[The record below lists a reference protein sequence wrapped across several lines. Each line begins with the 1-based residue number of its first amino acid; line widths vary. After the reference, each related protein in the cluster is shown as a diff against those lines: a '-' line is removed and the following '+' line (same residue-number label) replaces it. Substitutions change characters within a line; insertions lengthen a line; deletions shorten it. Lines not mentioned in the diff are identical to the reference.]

1 MADVRR
7 HYILLT
13 VVVFILGVLA
23 ALAYRA
29 NVGASPAPAPGD
41 RQSQLVGIVRMLEE
55 KRERLA
61 EDLDGLRE
69 EVSEL
74 EKQSAARR
82 GLYEV
87 YSEELAALRML
98 AGLEPM
104 MGRGVEVTLADNPRP
119 PDDGVDPNSYIIH
132 DYDVRAVVNALWA
145 GGAEAV
151 AVNDERLVQSS
162 AVRCVGATVL
172 VNSTRTGSPFVV
184 TAIGD
189 PGGLVDALSADEDAR
204 LLLDEYARVFGLKV
218 TVREAEE
225 LRVPRYRGSLAPRE
239 LAAQTPPGTP

>member
-1 MADVRR
+1 MLVVRR
-7 HYILLT
+7 HYILLA
-13 VVVFILGVLA
+13 VVVFLFGLLA
-23 ALAYRA
+23 TLAYRTS
-29 NVGASPAPAPGD
+29 VGASPSAMAGD
-41 RQSQLVGIVRMLEE
+41 RQGELVGIVEALEE

-61 EDLDGLRE
+61 VELQGLRE

-74 EKQSAARR
+74 ERESAARR
-82 GLYEV
+82 GLYEA
-87 YSEELAALRML
+87 YGEELASLRML
-98 AGLEPM
+98 AGLEPVG
-104 MGRGVEVTLADNPRP
+104 GRGVEVTLADNAHP
-119 PDDGVDPNSYIIH
+119 PESGLDPNNYIIH
-132 DYDVRAVVNALWA
+132 DYDVRAIVNALWA

-189 PGGLVDALSADEDAR
+189 PDGLLDSLSTDEDAR
-204 LLLDEYARVFGLKV
+204 LLLDEYAPVFGLKAV
-218 TVREAEE
+218 VREVAD

-239 LAAQTPPGTP
+239 LAVVPQSETP